1 LPIRKI
7 PGENKQYMRT
17 EYIKKLILTKPKCF
31 SQTKKE
37 WEDEIYQYLI
47 DNTERSWS
55 RGGITMMFGQCL
67 VNSPHRV
74 KLGSLRDLFV
84 ELEEGQVRPYY
95 AEEDKDLPHYYYDRS
110 KIKVNKDKQQ
120 NQTLEEFEKGYTG
133 PNMEQFLV
141 KETQHK
147 VLIVTQCSKKKNIKS
162 GSKRAG
168 EFYHGNQV
176 QALDKTHAD
185 YYILSAKHGWVHR
198 DEILEY
204 YTHTFNSL
212 SGEDLTTFGKK
223 INLRGILDKI
233 INKNEYDLVIYCLGE
248 TYLKTLQ
255 LDKEFNNSK
264 HLFVIP
270 KSLSKKNRP
279 VGNVYFCETTTD
291 MTLLHGDSTINL
303 KGRIIS
309 DLDKHL
315 KGDWS
320 KIMEN
325 PDLAQTFAQTRKLI

>member
-1 LPIRKI
+1 
-7 PGENKQYMRT
+7 MRT
-17 EYIKKLILTKPKCF
+17 EYTKELIATKPKNF

-37 WEDEIYQYLI
+37 WEDEIYQYLV

-55 RGGITMMFGQCL
+55 RGGITMMFGQL
-67 VNSPHRV
+67 IVNTPHRV

-84 ELEEGQVRPYY
+84 ELEDGQVRPYY

-110 KIKVNKDKQQ
+110 KTNINREKQQ
-120 NQTLEEFEKGYTG
+120 KQSLEDFEKGYIG
-133 PNMEQFLV
+133 PDLEQFLV
-141 KETQHK
+141 KDTQYK
-147 VLIVTQCSKKKNIKS
+147 VLIVTQCSKKKTIKT
-162 GSKRAG
+162 GTKRAG

-176 QALDKTHAD
+176 QALDSTHAD

-212 SGEDLTTFGKK
+212 SDDDLITFGEKV
-223 INLRGILDKI
+223 NLRGTLDKI
-233 INKNEYDLVIYCLGE
+233 INENEYDLVIYCLGE

-264 HLFVIP
+264 HLFVIK

-279 VGNVYFCETTTD
+279 TGNVYFCETTSD
-291 MTLLHGDSTINL
+291 MTLLHGDSVINL

-315 KGDWS
+315 KGDWGS
-320 KIMEN
+320 VIEN
-325 PDLAQTFAQTRKLI
+325 PNLAQTFAETRSIG

>member
-1 LPIRKI
+1 
-7 PGENKQYMRT
+7 MRT
-17 EYIKKLILTKPKCF
+17 EYTKELINTKPKYF

-55 RGGITMMFGQCL
+55 RGGITMMFGQL
-67 VNSPHRV
+67 IVNTPHRI
-74 KLGSLRDLFV
+74 KLGSLRDMFV
-84 ELEEGQVRPYY
+84 ELEDGNIRPYY
-95 AEEDKDLPHYYYDRS
+95 PEEDKDLPHYYYDRS
-110 KIKVNKDKQQ
+110 KTNINRDKQQ
-120 NQTLEEFEKGYTG
+120 KMSLDEFVKDYIG
-133 PNMEQFLV
+133 PDINQFLV
-141 KETQHK
+141 KDTPYN
-147 VLIVTQCSKKKNIKS
+147 VLIVTQCSKKKTIKI

-212 SGEDLTTFGKK
+212 SNEDLITFGKQAD
-223 INLRGILDKI
+223 LRGVLDKI
-233 INKNEYDLVIYCLGE
+233 IEENKYDLVIYCLGE

-264 HLFVIP
+264 HLFVIK
-270 KSLSKKNRP
+270 KSLSKKSRP
-279 VGNVYFCETTTD
+279 KGNVYFCETTSD
-291 MTLLHGDSTINL
+291 MTLLHGDSNINL
-303 KGRIIS
+303 KGRIIA
-309 DLDKHL
+309 DLDKYL
-315 KGDWS
+315 DGDW
-320 KIMEN
+320 KQIVEN
-325 PDLAQTFAQTRKLI
+325 PNLAQNFANKRKI